1 MESTSAIV
9 EALGGEAAGM
19 GPLRNLQDL
28 ESSIREGLPYASL
41 EAVTSSCHLDTRE
54 VTAVLHLSPRTQ
66 ARRKAEQRLSPD
78 ESDRLVRLVR
88 LITQAR
94 EVLDDED
101 RAVTWLRTPNRALGG
116 RAPLALLDTDL
127 GTRQVEQVLG
137 RIEHGVFS

>member
-1 MESTSAIV
+1 MESTAAIV

-19 GPLRNLQDL
+19 GPLRSLQDL

-41 EAVTSSCHLDTRE
+41 EAAMSSCHLDMRE

-78 ESDRLVRLVR
+78 ESDRLVRMVR

-101 RAVTWLRTPNRALGG
+101 RAVAWLRTPNRALGG
-116 RAPLALLDTDL
+116 RVPLALLDTDL
-127 GTRQVEQVLG
+127 GARQVEQVLG

>member
-9 EALGGEAAGM
+9 EALGGETAGV
-19 GPLRNLQDL
+19 GPLRSLQDL

-41 EAVTSSCHLDTRE
+41 EAATARCRLDARE

-66 ARRKAEQRLSPD
+66 ARRKAERRLSPD
-78 ESDRLVRLVR
+78 ESDRLVRMVR
-88 LITQAR
+88 LFTQAR
-94 EVLDDED
+94 AVLDDED
-101 RAVTWLRTPNRALGG
+101 HAVTWLRTPNRALGG
-116 RAPLALLDTDL
+116 RVPLALLDTDL